1 MTILSYRLVTADTKA
16 RTSTLTLLIV
26 VIYSLAGR
34 SFAQNPPGEQAQFV
48 QALSGISRC
57 HMPAFSSDSL
67 QLAMICDLSGVPQIW
82 RAPAGGGW
90 PTRVTDGSNEVTSVY
105 WSPAQDWLAFSEAPN
120 GGLNEQTY
128 VVRPDGSGLRR
139 VTKSDK
145 ADNWLNGW
153 SPDGKHLLIESNM
166 DGGSGMN
173 DYVVDPF
180 AGTFHFGS
188 KNQGTGEYTEVSS
201 DGKLALLRRIHD
213 RGNEDLYLVNLSDGT
228 ETLLT
233 QHTGT
238 AQFAAHMT
246 RDRRAIYAR
255 SDAGLDRSAFI
266 EIKLSENGE
275 PSPIKVLASRTDA
288 ELWSAV
294 PNLAG
299 DLVILFWNVSGRTEL
314 EFYYPKSGVFS
325 AGPNLPAEE
334 ADPDELSFSADGN
347 LLALTLYGSIAAPNV
362 WVMDLRSLQL
372 RQISFS
378 NHPGVDLGQLISPT
392 AQTYK
397 ASDGLSLTGW
407 LYLPKTGSKPYPLVI
422 SIHGGPETQELP
434 TFHSDFQTLLSQG
447 IAVFAP
453 NIRGSAGFGKTFV
466 NLDNGPLRF
475 NAIRDVKDTANYLV
489 SAGIADRARV
499 GIMGGSYGGYMTMAA
514 LSTYPKL
521 FAAGVD
527 MYGIVNFETFFKNTE
542 SWMAAV
548 SKLEFGD
555 PDTQAPL
562 LRELSPINKVDQIT
576 APILI
581 LHGDHDTNVPLSEAE
596 QMATALKKRGVP
608 VRFVTFPGEGHGWS
622 LTSTRITSNLLVVQ
636 WFQKYLQ

>member
-1 MTILSYRLVTADTKA
+1 MIFLSSRFVTINTKA
-16 RTSTLTLLIV
+16 LTSTLLLPILILYSV
-26 VIYSLAGR
+26 VGR
-34 SFAQNPPGEQAQFV
+34 TCAQNPSDEQTQFV
-48 QALSGISRC
+48 KALSGISRC
-57 HMPAFSSDSL
+57 HMPSFSPDSL
-67 QLAMICDLSGVPQIW
+67 QLAMICDISGVPQAWIV
-82 RAPAGGGW
+82 PASGGW
-90 PTRVTDGSNEVTSVY
+90 PTQTTVGTNEVTSVY
-105 WSPAQDWLAFSEAPN
+105 WSPTENWLAYSEAPG

-128 VVRPDGSGLRR
+128 VVRPDGSQLRR
-139 VTKSDK
+139 VTKNDK

-166 DGGSGMN
+166 DGGPGMN
-173 DYVVDPF
+173 DYVADPF
-180 AGTFHFGS
+180 AGTFHLGS
-188 KNQGTGEYTEVSS
+188 KNPGTGEFTEVSS

-213 RGNEDLYLVNLSDGT
+213 RGNEDLYLVRLSDGA

-233 QHTGT
+233 AHSGE

-246 RDRRAIYAR
+246 RDGRAIYTR
-255 SDAGLDRSAFI
+255 SDVGLDRSAFA
-266 EIKLSENGE
+266 EIKISEDGK
-275 PSPIKVLASRTDA
+275 PGPMGVLTSRKDA

-294 PNLAG
+294 PNPAG
-299 DLVILFWNVSGRTEL
+299 DLVVLFWNVNGHTEIEL
-314 EFYYPKSGVFS
+314 YHPKSGTFS
-325 AGPNLPAEE
+325 SGPTLPTEE
-334 ADPDELSFSADGN
+334 ADPDELSFSADGQ
-347 LLALTLYGSIAAPNV
+347 LLAITLYGSIAAPNV

-378 NHPGVDLGQLISPT
+378 NHAGVDLGQLVSPT
-392 AQTYK
+392 LQTYK
-397 ASDGLSLTGW
+397 AADGLSLTGW
-407 LYLPKTGSKPYPLVI
+407 LYVPKTGAKPYPLVV

-434 TFHSDFQTLLSQG
+434 TFHSDFQALLSQG

-475 NAIRDVKDTANYLV
+475 NAIHDVKDTVDFLV
-489 SAGIADRARV
+489 NAGVADRKRV

-542 SWMAAV
+542 PWMAAV

-555 PDTQAPL
+555 PDTQASL
-562 LRELSPINKVDQIT
+562 LRELSPINKVDQIK
-576 APILI
+576 APTLI
-581 LHGDHDTNVPLSEAE
+581 LHGDHDTNVPLGEAE
-596 QMATALKKRGVP
+596 QMATALKKNGVS

-622 LTSTRITSNLLVVQ
+622 LISTRISSNLLVVQ
-636 WFQKYLQ
+636 WFHKYLQ